1 MRVAKVVR
9 LKRLRRLVQLTE
21 IWVVYCAWLELV
33 KATKKRK
40 SPVVWMYDYL
50 RTRHQNS
57 QCFNVVRLLQNPASI
72 GHARI
77 FKNAF
82 GVDVEMFRYLCE
94 RVGPLIERQ
103 DTNWRPCISVEERME
118 VTLLYLT
125 GYVVAVPSVS
135 KIVAETCLAIIEV
148 FHDEVMLTPST
159 EQDWRDIS
167 QRFQERWNMPHAL
180 GAIDGKH
187 IRIRKPANSGSAYFN
202 YKKFFSIILFAMVD
216 ANLEFR
222 YVEIGEP
229 GRSSDGTIFN
239 ESNLLQGLNDNKLN
253 IPKDE
258 VLEGDSV
265 TTPYFI
271 LSDAAFALRT
281 WMQKP
286 YPGSHLQRDERI
298 YNYRLSRAR
307 LVVEC
312 AFGILASR

>member
-1 MRVAKVVR
+1 
-9 LKRLRRLVQLTE
+9 
-21 IWVVYCAWLELV
+21 
-33 KATKKRK
+33 
-40 SPVVWMYDYL
+40 MYDYL

-77 FKNAF
+77 FQNAF

-103 DTNWRPCISVEERME
+103 DTNWRPCITVEERME

-125 GYVVAVPSVS
+125 TGSFYKIALLGYVVSVPSVS